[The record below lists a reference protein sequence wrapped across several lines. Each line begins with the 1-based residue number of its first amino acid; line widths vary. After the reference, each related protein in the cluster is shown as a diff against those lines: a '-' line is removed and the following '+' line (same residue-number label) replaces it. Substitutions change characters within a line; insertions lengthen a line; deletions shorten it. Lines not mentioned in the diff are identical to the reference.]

1 MKIKHVLVTTIRCR
15 TKIPFSFVKKYVK
28 IEMSEKFKT
37 VKRSC
42 LDRFILIGLHF
53 EGVWTSG
60 SQWIKND
67 GSGFLNPSTN
77 RMLTRIKSIYLYI
90 LENGTVTTR
99 ELAEEFG
106 STPRT
111 IQRDLNV
118 LEYNELISSPK
129 RGKWTTTEKKVK
141 LG

>member
-1 MKIKHVLVTTIRCR
+1 M
-15 TKIPFSFVKKYVK
+15 
-28 IEMSEKFKT
+28 
-37 VKRSC
+37 
-42 LDRFILIGLHF
+42 
-53 EGVWTSG
+53 
-60 SQWIKND
+60 
-67 GSGFLNPSTN
+67 LN
-77 RMLTRIKSIYLYI
+77 RIKAIYIYI

-129 RGKWTTTEKKVK
+129 RGKWTTTSKKVK
-141 LG
+141 LT